1 MSQAMLL
8 RQSLLQ
14 KVELV
19 HRYLHDTGL
28 LSALILSLVLV
39 TTVAG
44 TYGSLGAIASLLS
57 EKIQATADGNR
68 GAAVP
73 PDKKISARPLSRE
86 MHASLDFVAR
96 KFRVSAE
103 ALKPAFAAAQS
114 AAEKTGLDPLLVIA
128 VICVESRFNPYAESV
143 AGAQGLMQVMPRWH
157 EEKIPDELGATA
169 LFDPETNVRVGV
181 QILHESIRAGG
192 GVIDGLQQFAGASD
206 DPDLGYANKVLSQKR
221 ELESAV
227 GRVRSSETMAM
238 Q

>member
-14 KVELV
+14 KVELF

-28 LSALILSLVLV
+28 LSALMLSLVLA

-44 TYGSLGAIASLLS
+44 TYGSLGAIASQLS
-57 EKIQATADGNR
+57 EKIQATADGNTS
-68 GAAVP
+68 AAVP
-73 PDKKISARPLSRE
+73 LDKKISPKPLSRE

-103 ALKPAFAAAQS
+103 ALKPAFVAAQS
-114 AAEKTGLDPLLVIA
+114 AAEKNGIDPLLVIA

-143 AGAQGLMQVMPRWH
+143 AGAQGMQVMSRWH
-157 EEKIPDELGATA
+157 QEKIPDELGATA

-192 GVIDGLQQFAGASD
+192 GVIDGLQHFAGASD
-206 DPDLGYANKVLSQKR
+206 DPELGYANKVLSQKR

-227 GRVRSSETMAM
+227 GRVRSGKTMAM